1 MIKSKKR
8 TEHGKTDRL
17 FGRWDGGAERG
28 DGGLQGGMIMERKI
42 RLGIIGIGNMG
53 SGHACRVADGECP
66 DFVLT
71 AVADIDPGRKEW
83 AAKRLGEK
91 VVFFDRAET
100 MLDSRLIDA
109 CIVATPHYA
118 HPALA
123 IECMKRSI
131 HVMVEKP
138 AGVYT
143 GQVREMNETADRH
156 PEAVFGVM
164 FNQRTN
170 CVYRKMRELVQSGR
184 YGRIR
189 RTNWIITDWYR
200 PQVYYDS
207 GAWRATWAGEGG
219 GVLLNQC
226 PHQLD
231 LWQWICGMPVKVH
244 THMQY
249 GLWHDV
255 EVEDDV
261 STYVEYAN
269 GATGVF
275 VTSTGDAHGTNR
287 FEIQMD
293 RARLLVEHDQ
303 LLLEKFSVSEPEWSA
318 VNREPFASMPA
329 EKKIVETDGSNL
341 QHTGVVNAWG
351 GAILRGEPLIADGR
365 EGIRGLML
373 SNAMHLS
380 AFLGKEVTLPIDEDL
395 FYEELKKRIAVSR
408 RKDPPPVQ
416 VGPSDLSGTYG
427 GTH

>member
-1 MIKSKKR
+1 MDK
-8 TEHGKTDRL
+8 
-17 FGRWDGGAERG
+17 
-28 DGGLQGGMIMERKI
+28 KI
-42 RLGIIGIGNMG
+42 RLGVIGIGNMG
-53 SGHACRVADGECP
+53 SDHACRVVAGECP

-71 AVADIDPGRKEW
+71 AVADINPARKDW
-83 AAKRLGEK
+83 AKKRLGEDIA
-91 VVFFDRAET
+91 FFDNAIT
-100 MLDSRLIDA
+100 MLDSGLIDA
-109 CIVATPHYA
+109 CIVATPHYD
-118 HPALA
+118 HPGLA

-143 GQVREMNETADRH
+143 KQVREMNAMADQH
-156 PEAVFGVM
+156 PEVVFGLM

-170 CVYRKMRELVQSGR
+170 HVYRKARELVQSGK

-200 PQVYYDS
+200 TQHYYDS

-231 LWQWICGMPVKVH
+231 LWQWICGMPVKVQSH
-244 THMQY
+244 LHY
-249 GLWHDV
+249 GLWHDI

-261 STYVEYAN
+261 TTYVEYEN

-275 VTSTGDAHGTNR
+275 VTTTGDVHGTNR

-293 RARLLVEHDQ
+293 KAKLVVTYGGIE
-303 LLLEKFSVSEPEWSA
+303 LKEFSVSEPEWSA
-318 VNREPFASMPA
+318 TCKEGFACMPA
-329 EKKIVETDGSNL
+329 TDVKVETDGKNE
-341 QHTGVVNAWG
+341 QHAGVVNAWG

-365 EGIRGLML
+365 EGINGLML

-380 AFLGKEVTLPIDEDL
+380 AFLGKEVELPIDEEL
-395 FYEELKKRIAVSR
+395 FHEELKQRIATSR
-408 RKDPPPVQ
+408 HKAEPAE
-416 VGPSDLSGTYG
+416 PSEIVDLSNTFTGTK
-427 GTH
+427 

>member
-1 MIKSKKR
+1 MKK
-8 TEHGKTDRL
+8 L
-17 FGRWDGGAERG
+17 
-28 DGGLQGGMIMERKI
+28 

-53 SGHACRVADGECP
+53 SGHARRVLESKCP
-66 DFVLT
+66 DFTLA
-71 AVADIDPGRKEW
+71 AVADINPDRLSWAKEQT
-83 AAKRLGEK
+83 AD
-91 VVFFDRAET
+91 VTCFDNAMA
-100 MLDSRLIDA
+100 MLDSGLIDA
-109 CIVATPHYA
+109 CIISTPHYD
-118 HPALA
+118 HPRYAMA
-123 IECMKRSI
+123 CMERGI

-143 GQVREMNETADRH
+143 KQVRKMNAMADKH
-156 PEAVFGVM
+156 PEVVFGLM

-231 LWQWICGMPVKVH
+231 LWQWICGMPAKVQSH
-244 THMQY
+244 LHY
-249 GLWHDV
+249 GLWHDI

-261 STYVEYAN
+261 TTYVEYAN

-275 VTSTGDAHGTNR
+275 VTTTGDAHGTNR

-293 RARLLVEHDQ
+293 SAKLLVENGK
-303 LLLEKFSVSEPEWSA
+303 LYLEEFSMPEPEWSRT
-318 VNREPFASMPA
+318 NKEPFASMPSTWH
-329 EKKIVETDGSNL
+329 EVETDGLNP
-341 QHTGVVNAWG
+341 QHDGVVNAWG
-351 GAILRGEPLIADGR
+351 GAILRGEPLVADGR
-365 EGIRGLML
+365 EGIFGLTL

-380 AFLGKEVTLPIDEDL
+380 AFTDKAVTLPLD
-395 FYEELKKRIAVSR
+395 EELFFQELQKRIAVSR
-408 RKDPPPVQ
+408 RKEGVSS
-416 VGPSDLSGTYG
+416 VVADLSSTYSS
-427 GTH
+427 TK